1 MMTDRLFQYALHVL
15 EIGLDSAPVLVYNWV
30 INPPVSSG
38 TGCETVLS
46 EYGLCLSGEGGRMKT
61 WIYIDGFNLYYGAVK
76 DTPYRW
82 LDLHRMC
89 QLLLPGHQIAKI
101 KYFTARVSGRS
112 NDLSQPTRQ
121 QTYLRALRTLANL
134 EIILGRF
141 LSHEIM
147 MPLAQPAPGGQRFVR
162 VIKTEEKGSDV
173 NIATHLIND
182 GYKKEYETAV
192 IVTNDSDLLE
202 PIRIVRSELGLT
214 VGVLNPHKNPTSK
227 VLARHASFVR
237 QIRQGVLAASQFPT
251 VLTDAQG
258 TFHKPPGW

>member
-1 MMTDRLFQYALHVL
+1 MTGLLFQYALHVL

-46 EYGLCLSGEGGRMKT
+46 EYGLCLSREGGRMKT

-82 LDLHRMC
+82 LDLHKMC
-89 QLLLPGHQIAKI
+89 QLLLPGHQIARI

-134 EIILGRF
+134 EII
-141 LSHEIM
+141 S
-147 MPLAQPAPGGQRFVR
+147 PARAPAYTRR
-162 VIKTEEKGSDV
+162 SSCAM
-173 NIATHLIND
+173 ATRSA
-182 GYKKEYETAV
+182 TAARACS
-192 IVTNDSDLLE
+192 TQSTTST
-202 PIRIVRSELGLT
+202 PSS
-214 VGVLNPHKNPTSK
+214 PTS
-227 VLARHASFVR
+227 
-237 QIRQGVLAASQFPT
+237 
-251 VLTDAQG
+251 
-258 TFHKPPGW
+258 